1 VIVVSGMIHF
11 IKSGIWEVRL
21 KNLSPVKSFLIRDLR
36 VLILALGGFL
46 RDKCLLRASALT
58 YYSLLSIVPLFA
70 LVFGIAKGFGLE
82 TFIRNQII
90 QLAERA
96 NWPSEVVEQ
105 VVLFSS
111 KLLEAT
117 KGGLVAGIGVA
128 LLLWTAISILGNI
141 EEAFNDIW
149 RVRRSRSLIRKFTD
163 YISIMV
169 FGPILIVISSS
180 LNVVVASEIQAI
192 VQRIELLG
200 AVSPFIFFLLK
211 FLPYLS
217 IWALL
222 LMSYIVLPN
231 TKVSLKSAVLAGVAT
246 GTVFQVIQ
254 WIYITFQ
261 IGASKYGAIYGSFAA
276 LPLFLA
282 WLQLSWMIVL
292 FGAEIAV
299 ADENYETYGF
309 HPDYA
314 RLSVASRKVLALKV
328 LHLLVKRFVQGER
341 PLTAVE
347 ISATLEIPVRL
358 NRRLLDELIGA
369 RLVTETCRQG
379 HREDTYQPG
388 LATERLTIEF
398 ALEAYEQ
405 QGSNPAFLT
414 SGENETIASYV
425 RAISEEMI
433 NSPKNVLLKEI

>member
-1 VIVVSGMIHF
+1 MTSDLIRF
-11 IKSGIWEVRL
+11 LRNGIWEVRL
-21 KNLSPVKSFLIRDLR
+21 KDLPPVKAFLVRDLR
-36 VLILALGGFL
+36 VLTLALGGFL

-82 TFIRNQII
+82 AFIRHQIVL
-90 QLAERA
+90 LAERA
-96 NWPSEVVEQ
+96 NWPSEVIEN

-111 KLLEAT
+111 KMLETT

-163 YISIMV
+163 YISILV
-169 FGPILIVISSS
+169 IGLILIVISSS
-180 LNVVVASEIQAI
+180 VNVVVASEIQAI

-200 AVSPFIFFLLK
+200 AVGTLIFFLIK

-217 IWALL
+217 IWILL
-222 LMSYIVLPN
+222 VLSYMVMPN
-231 TKVSLKSAVLAGVAT
+231 TRVMLKSAILAGVVT
-246 GTVFQVIQ
+246 GTVFQVVQ

-261 IGASKYGAIYGSFAA
+261 IGVSKYGAIYGSFAA
-276 LPLFLA
+276 LPLLLA

-299 ADENYETYGF
+299 ADENHETYGF

-341 PLTAVE
+341 PLTVVE
-347 ISATLEIPVRL
+347 LSSTLEIPVRL
-358 NRRLLDELIGA
+358 MRRLLDELIGA
-369 RLVTETCRQG
+369 RLVSETCREG
-379 HREDTYQPG
+379 TRDDAYQPG
-388 LATERLTIEF
+388 QATERLTVECV
-398 ALEAYEQ
+398 LEAYER

-414 SGENETIASYV
+414 SAENEVIAKHV
-425 RAISEEMI
+425 RAISDEI
-433 NSPKNVLLKEI
+433 TNSPRNVLLKEI

>member
-1 VIVVSGMIHF
+1 VILVSGMMRF
-11 IKSGIWEVRL
+11 IQSGIWEVRL
-21 KNLSPVKSFLIRDLR
+21 KNLSPVKSFLVRDLR

-82 TFIRNQII
+82 TFIRNQIM

-128 LLLWTAISILGNI
+128 LLLWTAISILGNV

-169 FGPILIVISSS
+169 IGPILLVISSS
-180 LNVVVASEIQAI
+180 LNVVVASEIQSI

-200 AVSPFIFFLLK
+200 TVSSFIFFLLK

-222 LMSYIVLPN
+222 LLSYIVLPN
-231 TKVSLKSAVLAGVAT
+231 TKVRLKSAVLAGVVT

-261 IGASKYGAIYGSFAA
+261 IGVSKYGAIYGSFAA

-299 ADENYETYGF
+299 ADENHETYGF
-309 HPDYA
+309 YPDYA

-358 NRRLLDELIGA
+358 MRRLLDELIGA

-379 HREDTYQPG
+379 NREDTYQPG
-388 LATERLTIEF
+388 QATERLTIEF
-398 ALEAYEQ
+398 ALEAYER

-414 SGENETIASYV
+414 SGENETIASYA
-425 RAISEEMI
+425 RAISEEMAK
-433 NSPKNVLLKEI
+433 SPKNVLLKEI